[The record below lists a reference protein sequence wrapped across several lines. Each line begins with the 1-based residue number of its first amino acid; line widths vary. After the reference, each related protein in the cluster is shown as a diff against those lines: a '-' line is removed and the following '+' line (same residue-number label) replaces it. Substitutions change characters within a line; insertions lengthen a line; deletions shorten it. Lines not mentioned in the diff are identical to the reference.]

1 MVMSL
6 PNLGWILDAG
16 ARLNLSEDV
25 GLKGWHFED
34 PPKYIRQFEFECY
47 DHDYWVD
54 VCMQYWKL
62 PFYVGAVYLLTIYVL
77 QRYMRNKAPL
87 NLKTPLFLWNLG
99 LGLFSIV
106 GFCRILPAHVDV
118 LLRQEGFY
126 KRICVREGVDRPTA
140 FWYLAF
146 GLSKYVELG
155 DTIFLILRKKP
166 VVLLQWYHHLVTLIS
181 QWLVGPLV
189 EPISRWVVVMN
200 YGVHSL
206 MYPYFA
212 LTAVGVQIHKTI
224 ANFITTLQLSQMVFG
239 LFINLYTLHLL
250 NQGVSCARHAL
261 SIQIMAM
268 VYGSFTLLFGKLFYD
283 LVVAEKTKK
292 PSSPDRQ
299 ATIDDGRKMD

>member
-1 MVMSL
+1 MCAVHPYSSLGDFLRSVNFTSLPTTSEHTATNRTQLFRNSDNEVMVMSL

-126 KRICVREGVDRPTA
+126 KRICVR
-140 FWYLAF
+140 YLTWLWLA
-146 GLSKYVELG
+146 
-155 DTIFLILRKKP
+155 P
-166 VVLLQWYHHLVTLIS
+166 VVTLEVDFAGRELTVPLRSGTSLLGCRNMWSWET
-181 QWLVGPLV
+181 
-189 EPISRWVVVMN
+189 R
-200 YGVHSL
+200 
-206 MYPYFA
+206 F
-212 LTAVGVQIHKTI
+212 
-224 ANFITTLQLSQMVFG
+224 F
-239 LFINLYTLHLL
+239 
-250 NQGVSCARHAL
+250 
-261 SIQIMAM
+261 
-268 VYGSFTLLFGKLFYD
+268 
-283 LVVAEKTKK
+283 
-292 PSSPDRQ
+292 
-299 ATIDDGRKMD
+299 